1 MNVAK
6 GEENTLKVGTQ
17 NFIHIVPLESTKI
30 KSITPLTYLS
40 EYIPECILH
49 WGPAN
54 LKGMDGLQG
63 RGKETLGIKNEDY
76 QPTLFPL

>member
-30 KSITPLTYLS
+30 KSITPLNYLS

-49 WGPAN
+49 
-54 LKGMDGLQG
+54 
-63 RGKETLGIKNEDY
+63 
-76 QPTLFPL
+76 